1 MKRQKLYKDIKSGF
15 KTPDNYFN
23 TFEDQLLS
31 ELNLKERVSKS
42 GFKEPNDYLNN
53 FEVDLSEVQTSKP
66 KVISLLHK
74 KTMLY
79 AASIA
84 AAFVLLLIIPRTEK
98 EANFAS
104 LDSET
109 IENYLLI
116 SDFESTEL
124 NDLITNTTA
133 FESKILDETLSDI
146 PLEDYLY
153 NNSELEDFNL
163 E

>member
-1 MKRQKLYKDIKSGF
+1 MKKQKLHKDIKSGF

-23 TFEDQLLS
+23 TFEEQLLS
-31 ELNLKERVSKS
+31 ELKLKEHVSKS
-42 GFKEPNDYLNN
+42 GFNEPNGYLDN
-53 FEVDLSEVQTSKP
+53 FKVELSKVQTSKP
-66 KVISLLHK
+66 KVISLLNK
-74 KTMLY
+74 KTILY

-84 AAFVLLLIIPRTEK
+84 AIFVLLLTIPSNEK
-98 EANFAS
+98 EVNFAS
-104 LDSET
+104 LDSES

-116 SDFESTEL
+116 SDFESSEL

-133 FESKILDETLSDI
+133 FESKILEETLSDI
-146 PLEDYLY
+146 TLEDYLY